1 MGQRGPAAGA
11 IVIVARPSEG
21 EHPEPEE
28 LTAMTH
34 AIRDEADFTF
44 LLYGTLEA
52 QAIGHWAHAV
62 FLPPEIFAELLK
74 TLVAEWIG
82 AGSAAAADAEGVAL
96 AAYRGEEAAARL
108 RMPEAVAS

>member
-1 MGQRGPAAGA
+1 M
-11 IVIVARPSEG
+11 IVARPSEG
-21 EHPEPEE
+21 EHPEPER

-62 FLPPEIFAELLK
+62 FLPPEIFGELLK